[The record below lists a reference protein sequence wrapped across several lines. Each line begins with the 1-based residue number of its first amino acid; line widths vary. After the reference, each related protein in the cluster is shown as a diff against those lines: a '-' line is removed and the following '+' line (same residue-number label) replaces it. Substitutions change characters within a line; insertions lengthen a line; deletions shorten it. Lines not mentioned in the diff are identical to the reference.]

1 MEGKSLLESKT
12 FWLNLASALLLVAAL
27 FLPGGQFAELLGPKV
42 VEYIGIGVA
51 VLNIVLR
58 VYFTSEPIN
67 KVL

>member
-1 MEGKSLLESKT
+1 MDGKTLIASKT
-12 FWLNLASALLLVAAL
+12 FWLNVASVLLLVAAL

-58 VYFTSEPIN
+58 VFFTSEPI
-67 KVL
+67 KSVL